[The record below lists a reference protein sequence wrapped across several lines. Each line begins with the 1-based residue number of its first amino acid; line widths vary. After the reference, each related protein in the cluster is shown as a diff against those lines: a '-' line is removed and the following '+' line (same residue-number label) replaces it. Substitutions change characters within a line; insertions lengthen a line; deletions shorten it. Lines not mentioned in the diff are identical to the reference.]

1 LQTERGGH
9 AAPRRVRRQTR
20 PDPLGHLATARLR
33 GFAIAE
39 READEASRHQAL
51 RESLRERID
60 SVTPLPELEDGASE
74 LEELTVLAERLAPA

>member
-1 LQTERGGH
+1 MQTERGGH
-9 AAPRRVRRQTR
+9 AAPRRVRRQDEALR
-20 PDPLGHLATARLR
+20 DVERHALEKLERL
-33 GFAIAE
+33 AE

-51 RESLRERID
+51 LKSLRERID